1 MNKKY
6 WIVAVLGIAVLGYA
20 AATIYRAPDDSGQ
33 TATAEQSGR
42 TSTGEAGSKADDLMI
57 AGGYSKTCA
66 TPKGRCTLPRP
77 QPVGS
82 RCDCPGKG
90 PGKVVR

>member
-6 WIVAVLGIAVLGYA
+6 WIVTVLAVAVLGYA
-20 AATIYRAPDDSGQ
+20 AATIYVAPDEPGQ

-42 TSTGEAGSKADDLMI
+42 ISTGEAGSKADDLMT
-57 AGGYSKTCA
+57 AQGYSKTCA

-82 RCDCPGKG
+82 SCDCPGKG
-90 PGKVVR
+90 SGTVIR

>member
-6 WIVAVLGIAVLGYA
+6 WIVAVLAVAVLGYA
-20 AATIYRAPDDSGQ
+20 AATIYRAPDDSGK

-42 TSTGEAGSKADDLMI
+42 ISIDEAGSKADDLMI
-57 AGGYSKTCA
+57 AQGYSRKCA
-66 TPKGRCTLPRP
+66 TPKGTCTLDRP

-90 PGKVVR
+90 SGKVVR